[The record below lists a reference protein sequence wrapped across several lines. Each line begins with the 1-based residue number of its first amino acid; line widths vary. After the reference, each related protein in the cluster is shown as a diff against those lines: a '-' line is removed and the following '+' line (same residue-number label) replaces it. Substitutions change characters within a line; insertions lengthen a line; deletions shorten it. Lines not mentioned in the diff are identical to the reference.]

1 MIGSIHKTFTLVDY
15 HADHYTQRTRK
26 KENMP
31 DNNKQLGSSLSL
43 ERRTRDMIQLS
54 YTFIFIY
61 MGVGP
66 VRFKMKS

>member
-43 ERRTRDMIQLS
+43 DRRTRDMVQLS
-54 YTFIFIY
+54 YTLIY
-61 MGVGP
+61 TYII
-66 VRFKMKS
+66 RFKNEIIDHQ

>member
-43 ERRTRDMIQLS
+43 DRRTRDMIQLS
-54 YTFIFIY
+54 YTSIY
-61 MGVGP
+61 IYIYIYIYN
-66 VRFKMKS
+66 KI